1 MAKQLGIISGF
12 FLRTGGAAGFELLN
26 IIADELHHIHRGN
39 GKNTISPIRMTI
51 IMTILA
57 PGRPQTASSDAPMGT
72 PSTPPVQNLRCP
84 QANSILTV
92 CQGYPL
98 P

>member
-1 MAKQLGIISGF
+1 
-12 FLRTGGAAGFELLN
+12 
-26 IIADELHHIHRGN
+26 
-39 GKNTISPIRMTI
+39 
-51 IMTILA
+51 MTILA

-92 CQGYPL
+92 CQGVSPTLKPEKMTAVPASSTANSSTL
-98 P
+98 PMKVPTW